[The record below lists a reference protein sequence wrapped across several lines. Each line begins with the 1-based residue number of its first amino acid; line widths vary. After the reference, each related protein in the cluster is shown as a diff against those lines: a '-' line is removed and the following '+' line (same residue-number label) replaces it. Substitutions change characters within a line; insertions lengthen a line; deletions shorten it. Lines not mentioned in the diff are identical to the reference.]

1 MADPFRDLYAK
12 SYPAFVSLAGV
23 LIGLWA
29 YPVGLWLWFSFGF
42 ALLLAWIALM
52 DGRLQL
58 ARRPRRGRW
67 EIEVWGAAP
76 ILVTSLATIAVIG
89 AVLNIDITPLMRGQK
104 LSLDQL
110 KDLAGL
116 AKGAVSGFIA
126 FVFTKDIGEGTGV
139 FAVAT
144 QFQAAMRT
152 ASGNLPVNPPP
163 EDVID
168 AMSSDRAGGGIDG
181 WGFVAR
187 GKRALRVSQYLKS
200 LPRKPGP

>member
-1 MADPFRDLYAK
+1 MADPFRDLYVK
-12 SYPAFVSLAGV
+12 SYPALASLAGV

-29 YPVGLWLWFSFGF
+29 YPVGWWLWGGIFLAGV
-42 ALLLAWIALM
+42 LAWIALM
-52 DGRLQL
+52 DGRDRLSQQPRL
-58 ARRPRRGRW
+58 ARW
-67 EIEVWGAAP
+67 EIEVWGAAS
-76 ILVTSLATIAVIG
+76 ILVTALATIGVIG
-89 AVLNIDITPLMRGQK
+89 ALLNIDVAPLMKGQK
-104 LSLDQL
+104 LSSDQL

-144 QFQAAMRT
+144 QFQGAMRT
-152 ASGNLPVNPPP
+152 ASGKLPVNPPP

-181 WGFVAR
+181 WGFKAR
-187 GKRALRVSQYLKS
+187 AKRAQKVSEYLRS
-200 LPRKPGP
+200 LARNPTP